1 MARVRPYYADQSLS
15 AAFYDVVTAA
25 DRHLTGDV
33 EAYAALAPAGGD
45 VLELGAGAGRVA
57 FALAARGLN
66 VTGVDIS
73 APMLAQAR
81 ARLAEAPPDIAARLS
96 FRLGD
101 MTSFDLKR
109 TFDLVVAAYFTLAHL
124 PAGAAWRNAFAV
136 MARHLAPGG
145 YAAVHLPLVEM
156 MRLPPPADPAA
167 LALDQPL
174 AEGRRL
180 QLHVRERR
188 FREEIGRLDQVVEYV
203 ERDAAGQ
210 VLRRSPERLTLY
222 MADPI
227 APAEAA
233 GFTLDRPPQRL
244 GAAGDIWTFRKL

>member
-25 DRHLTGDV
+25 DRNLSGDV
-33 EAYAALAPAGGD
+33 EAYAALAPPGGE

-57 FALAARGLN
+57 FALAERGFH
-66 VTGVDIS
+66 VTGVDLS
-73 APMLAQAR
+73 GPMLAQAR
-81 ARLAEAPPDIAARLS
+81 ARLAEAPPEVAGRLA

-101 MTSFDLKR
+101 LAATDLKR
-109 TFDLVVAAYFTLAHL
+109 TFDLVICAYFTLAHL
-124 PAGAAWRNAFAV
+124 PAGAAWRNAFAA

-145 YAAVHLPLVEM
+145 LAAVHLPLVEM
-156 MRLPPPADPAA
+156 MRLPGPADPAA
-167 LALDQPL
+167 LVFDQPL
-174 AEGRRL
+174 AGGRRL

-188 FREEIGRLDQVVEYV
+188 FREGIGRLDQVVEYV
-203 ERDAAGQ
+203 ERDPMGR

-222 MADPI
+222 MADPV

-233 GFTLDRPPQRL
+233 GFVLAGPPQRL
-244 GAAGDIWTFRKL
+244 GAVGDIWVFRKL